1 MIYFWYEQEIYHTK
15 KITRKVKSNI
25 LLPLYIIIHLLPMYI
40 YIYIYFSIKTFY
52 TYYMIHL
59 YIIYL

>member
-40 YIYIYFSIKTFY
+40 YIYIF
-52 TYYMIHL
+52 
-59 YIIYL
+59 